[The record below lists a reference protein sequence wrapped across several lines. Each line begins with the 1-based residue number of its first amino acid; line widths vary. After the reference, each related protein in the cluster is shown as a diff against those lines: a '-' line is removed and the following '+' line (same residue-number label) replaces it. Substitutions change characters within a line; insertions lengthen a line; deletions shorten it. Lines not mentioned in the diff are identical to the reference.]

1 VTARL
6 PSLGDRSPSSRILR
20 GFLGRALLTLF
31 AVMLLSAFLLPL
43 LFMVSTSLQQG
54 GQRSIPGA
62 PAYPAVPEQGTYQ
75 GQTYPVYTVPI
86 NGVNRDLLLVVK
98 GREEST
104 FVDPADPTQT
114 PIVWAGRWRTLSQPW
129 SFAPQWNNYTT
140 VWDKLNFP
148 RILFNTVVIAL
159 LSTVGAVLSSA
170 LVAYG
175 FARFRFPLR
184 DALFGLCLA
193 TLMLPPEVTIIPL
206 FVIFKNLGWIDT
218 LLPLI
223 VPSLFGGGAFTV
235 FLLRQFILGLPFDLD
250 EAATIDGASKVRILF
265 DIIVPNAKP
274 ALAAA
279 AVFSFINHWNEFF
292 QAVIF
297 LNSKKNF
304 TIPLGL
310 YSLRTYAGDP
320 GEPKDQL
327 LMAGSVIATLPS
339 T

>member
-1 VTARL
+1 M
-6 PSLGDRSPSSRILR
+6 
-20 GFLGRALLTLF
+20 FLF
-31 AVMLLSAFLLPL
+31 PF
-43 LFMVSTSLQQG
+43 F
-54 GQRSIPGA
+54 
-62 PAYPAVPEQGTYQ
+62 
-75 GQTYPVYTVPI
+75 
-86 NGVNRDLLLVVK
+86 
-98 GREEST
+98 
-104 FVDPADPTQT
+104 
-114 PIVWAGRWRTLSQPW
+114 WTLSSSLKSPRDILQYPPTVFP
-129 SFAPQWNNYTT
+129 SAPRWANYPDAWTT
-140 VWDKLNFP
+140 VEFGPFFVNST
-148 RILFNTVVIAL
+148 IVT
-159 LSTVGAVLSSA
+159 LSTVVFGTITGLV
-170 LVAYG
+170 VAYG
-175 FARFRFPLR
+175 FARFRFPGR

-206 FVIFKNLGWIDT
+206 YVIFKNLGWIDT

-235 FLLRQFILGLPFDLD
+235 FLLRQFILALPYDLD
-250 EAATIDGASKVRILF
+250 EAATIDGASKLRILF

-279 AVFSFINHWNEFF
+279 AVFSFITHWNEFF

-327 LMAGSVIATLPS
+327 LMAGSVIATLPIVILFFAAQRYFVQGIVTS
-339 T
+339 GLKG